1 MLLTVK
7 DLSQELQVNSST
19 LYAWAKQGK
28 IPCKRLHRLVRFERS
43 EIDTWLA
50 SCPNGCPP
58 LPSILPFARHSR
70 SDLDALIASAKRE
83 VYTPGHGETRP
94 KSSLIRKGEQDGAV

>member
-28 IPCKRLHRLVRFERS
+28 IPCKRLHRLVRFERG

-50 SCPNGCPP
+50 SCPSGLLHPVP
-58 LPSILPFARHSR
+58 DLLPTASR
-70 SDLDALIASAKRE
+70 IDVDALIASAKRE
-83 VYTPGHGETRP
+83 VYTSAHGETRP
-94 KSSLIRKGEQDGAV
+94 KSGLIRKGEQDGAV